1 MMAFWHL
8 VSNLREYV
16 SQNPPAVTFC
26 VCILTLAMSFIS
38 LGSYINTHTLS
49 NPDTT
54 AKDWNHLLAT
64 LSQFHLCVKVNQSSD
79 EPVFLTKE
87 EKDRT
92 TPSLDSTIQTP
103 SVIRLYLKIPVD
115 VTSSHG
121 LPKDVD
127 LYTTMTAS
135 QLHLG
140 GNEIVALK
148 IQSENDTC
156 TCLTIKAQADL
167 LPMSLPPPECP
178 APESNLS
185 PVHVEAIN
193 HPPAAPQACYA
204 LLSRN
209 DPTLTVMLTKEEQDV
224 VVRHLIEVSVCLIG
238 ICLAASLAHLL
249 TRSYNRKGLDLQI
262 EPLIDT

>member
-1 MMAFWHL
+1 MMAFWHM

-16 SQNPPAVTFC
+16 SQNPPAVTFF
-26 VCILTLAMSFIS
+26 VCILTLAISFIS

-64 LSQFHLCVKVNQSSD
+64 LSQFHLCVKANQSSD

-87 EKDRT
+87 EKDKT

-103 SVIRLYLKIPVD
+103 SVIRLHLKVPVD

-121 LPKDVD
+121 LPTDVD

-140 GNEIVALK
+140 AISPADDKAVQMHFLVDDKKDDYED
-148 IQSENDTC
+148 ENTYLDGVP
-156 TCLTIKAQADL
+156 DL
-167 LPMSLPPPECP
+167 FPEM
-178 APESNLS
+178 
-185 PVHVEAIN
+185 
-193 HPPAAPQACYA
+193 Y
-204 LLSRN
+204 LLS
-209 DPTLTVMLTKEEQDV
+209 EQQIDV
-224 VVRHLIEVSVCLIG
+224 DDDDDDDTDD
-238 ICLAASLAHLL
+238 LAPALPDLFPD
-249 TRSYNRKGLDLQI
+249 SYDS
-262 EPLIDT
+262 E